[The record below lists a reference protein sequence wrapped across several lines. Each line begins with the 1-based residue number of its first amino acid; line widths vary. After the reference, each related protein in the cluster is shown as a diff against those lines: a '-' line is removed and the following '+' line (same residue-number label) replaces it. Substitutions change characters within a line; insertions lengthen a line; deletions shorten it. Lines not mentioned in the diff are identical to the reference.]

1 MSAPILALLN
11 LAPLRSNRLRR
22 AMTRAPEKLAPLNV
36 GASAREVSNPDERTR
51 PRRLAFDRSA
61 LVKFARIIQ
70 ARSSF
75 ALERFAPEK
84 SAPSNFAPKKFAP
97 DRLTPLKSEL
107 LRSRFSSDFPERSA
121 GLSGAAAASIS
132 RTCSALRS
140 APRAG
145 DSEST
150 SNTHTKLRGLSISV
164 TSLSGRRDP
173 FRLVHPQFRP
183 APPPFWR

>member
-36 GASAREVSNPDERTR
+36 GAAAREIANPDETTR

-75 ALERFAPEK
+75 APE
-84 SAPSNFAPKKFAP
+84 SNIQMHKRG
-97 DRLTPLKSEL
+97 RLGTYEDLPPLLVDDVRYPIAHRVL
-107 LRSRFSSDFPERSA
+107 LSSTA
-121 GLSGAAAASIS
+121 M
-132 RTCSALRS
+132 
-140 APRAG
+140 
-145 DSEST
+145 
-150 SNTHTKLRGLSISV
+150 
-164 TSLSGRRDP
+164 
-173 FRLVHPQFRP
+173 
-183 APPPFWR
+183 W

>member
-11 LAPLRSNRLRR
+11 LPPLRSNWLRR

-36 GASAREVSNPDERTR
+36 GASAREISNPDETTS

-61 LVKFARIIQ
+61 LVKFALIIQ

-107 LRSRFSSDFPERSA
+107 LRSRFSSDFPYVDDPHLARCFAVFDQIACVHMSGLFVRSHMSA
-121 GLSGAAAASIS
+121 GQDGFRDKSSKQNGDFK
-132 RTCSALRS
+132 
-140 APRAG
+140 RATGKCGMSLVG
-145 DSEST
+145 D
-150 SNTHTKLRGLSISV
+150 R
-164 TSLSGRRDP
+164 
-173 FRLVHPQFRP
+173 
-183 APPPFWR
+183 